1 MDSGIIDLTDDVE
14 EPTLKRTRTT
24 YNDNHNDNEILS
36 ITIPLPQL
44 IKKLKDNLSQL
55 EFIHNNSNFISSTKS
70 TNTSTTKATSKATH
84 RHKSLQPSGVGYG
97 GDPSSG

>member
-1 MDSGIIDLTDDVE
+1 MDSDIIDLTDDVE
-14 EPTLKRTRTT
+14 EPTLKRIRTT
-24 YNDNHNDNEILS
+24 YNDNHNENEILS

-70 TNTSTTKATSKATH
+70 TNTVTKATTKAAY